1 MRISDWSSDV
11 CSSDLEPNAE
21 RRLGHY
27 SEGIPSIEPL
37 QSRFHAAASKRI
49 GAVLKSSL
57 MLSTAARRAASIAF
71 HRTASGKATRR
82 QVKYQRTS
90 PGKAR
95 NKSERAKSRERG
107 CRWG

>member
-1 MRISDWSSDV
+1 MVCFFVFKQKTAYEMRISDWSSDV
-11 CSSDLEPNAE
+11 CSSDL
-21 RRLGHY
+21 LGHY

-82 QVKYQRTS
+82 QLKYQRTS
-90 PGKAR
+90 KIG
-95 NKSERAKSRERG
+95 RAHV
-107 CRWG
+107 